1 MTHTVRAPGSCGE
14 FIQGYLDGA
23 SFMVTCPINR
33 YSVAEAREGA
43 PISRL
48 PQKAEMARKRTLS
61 RLGMSGRA
69 IDVRLSSEI
78 PMGKGMASSTADISA
93 VCMATA
99 LACGRTLTPEDIAE
113 IAISIEPSDAI
124 FYDGVVRFDYR
135 KGRLI
140 QKLGQAPAMHILVF
154 DCGGEVDT
162 LVYNSRKDLIS
173 LQKENE
179 GVIRKAVAL
188 FERGMQEQNPALI
201 GEAATMSAFANQRL
215 LYKSALEPLYET
227 SRQFGALGIVA
238 AHSGTVL
245 GVIAGE
251 DTDAVELQSM
261 ISYRLGDWVTFLDS
275 VCVTNEG
282 MVTEI

>member
-1 MTHTVRAPGSCGE
+1 MTYTVRAPGSCGE
-14 FIQGYLDGA
+14 WIQGFLDGT
-23 SFMVTCPINR
+23 SFMLTCPINR
-33 YSVAEAREGA
+33 YSVAEAREGT

-48 PQKAEMARKRTLS
+48 PQKAEMARRRTLAH
-61 RLGMSGRA
+61 LGMSSRA

-99 LACGRTLTPEDIAE
+99 LACGQSLTPEEIAK

-124 FYDGVVRFDYR
+124 FYSGVVRFDYR

-140 QKLGQAPAMHILVF
+140 KKLGSAPAMRILVF

-179 GVIRKAVAL
+179 NIIRKAVAL
-188 FERGMQEQNPALI
+188 FEQGMQEQNPVLI
-201 GEAATMSAFANQRL
+201 GEAATISAFANQKL

-227 SRQFGALGIVA
+227 AKQFGALGIVA

-251 DTDAVELQSM
+251 DTDAAELQSM
-261 ISYRLGDWVTFLDS
+261 ISYRLGDLVMFLDN
-275 VCVTNEG
+275 VCITNEG